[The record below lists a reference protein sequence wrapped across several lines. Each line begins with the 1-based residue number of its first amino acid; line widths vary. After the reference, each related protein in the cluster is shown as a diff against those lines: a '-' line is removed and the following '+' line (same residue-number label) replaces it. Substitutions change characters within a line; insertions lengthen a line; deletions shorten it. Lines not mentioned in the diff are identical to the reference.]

1 MTGVSSCSVYRT
13 RERTAVCSYYKRSI
27 VTSPTPETGL
37 ARSQTETSH
46 KTTRSQVY
54 GNESACITAWQR
66 MYKNILCIVY
76 LNKQQNEVIEGF
88 GKRLLGAWQPS
99 IASYTIPQS

>member
-1 MTGVSSCSVYRT
+1 M
-13 RERTAVCSYYKRSI
+13 CSYYKRSI
-27 VTSPTPETGL
+27 VTSPTPEASL

-46 KTTRSQVY
+46 KTTRSQVEMKVHASLVPRPIARAM
-54 GNESACITAWQR
+54 GLGTRLSACMTAWQR

-76 LNKQQNEVIEGF
+76 LNKQQNEGIESF

-99 IASYTIPQS
+99 I